1 MANDNIIILK
11 NSAILYVRLGITS
24 ILGLVASRFVIQG
37 LGASDFGLYSV
48 VGGIVVMMAF
58 LNTVMISTTYRFIA
72 YEMGKGRVEAINDV
86 FNRSLVIHLSLALLV
101 IILTET
107 LGVFYVKNYLNV
119 ATGKTA
125 DALFVLRLSMLATV
139 CSVISIPYQG
149 LLTAQENFGV
159 RASIEI
165 IRSVLALT
173 SALIIFFFAGTENK
187 LRFYSV
193 LIAFAN
199 ATPALLFFIYSIN
212 KYKDITRWQL
222 QKDFSK
228 YREMLGYSV
237 WIMIGAAAAVGKIQG
252 SALIINAFFGTVL
265 NAAFGIAK
273 QVNGVVL
280 MFSRNL
286 GQAAI
291 PQITKSFSSGNTGR
305 SISLACYI
313 SKYTCFLMLLPS
325 LPILLETQFLLHA
338 WLGTVPPY
346 TVIFCQLMII
356 DALIDSL
363 NAGIPA
369 VVQATGKIKYFQ
381 IILSTTSLM
390 SLPIAY
396 LLFKAGYPPY
406 SIQFAFIS
414 TALANV
420 VVRQVLLKQLIDFDV
435 IYFMKTSYLK
445 VFYVVMLVMPLFFI
459 RDMFPPGAARFFLIS
474 FFSVCWLGIVIYLA
488 GTEKKEKTFAAEIIR
503 KIFIKAKMYG

>member
-1 MANDNIIILK
+1 MTKDNVLIFK
-11 NSAILYVRLGITS
+11 NSAIMYVRLVLTS
-24 ILGLVASRFVIQG
+24 IIGLVASRFVIQN
-37 LGASDFGLYSV
+37 LGVSDYGLYSV
-48 VGGIVVMMAF
+48 VGGIVVMLAF
-58 LNTVMISTTYRFIA
+58 LNTVMVSTTYRYIA
-72 YEMGKGRVEAINDV
+72 FEMGKNGTDGIRKV
-86 FNRSLVIHLSLALLV
+86 FNISLVIHLGLAFLV
-101 IILTET
+101 LILAET
-107 LGVFYVKNYLNV
+107 AGVFYINNYLNV
-119 ATGKTA
+119 EPGKVP
-125 DALFVLRLSMLATV
+125 DALFVMRFSALATSF
-139 CSVISIPYQG
+139 SVASIPYQG
-149 LLTAQENFGV
+149 LVTAQEKFGV
-159 RASIEI
+159 RATIEI
-165 IRSVLALT
+165 IRSVLAFLA
-173 SALIIFFFAGTENK
+173 ALVIVYSDDK
-187 LRFYSV
+187 LRLYAI
-193 LIAFAN
+193 LIAI
-199 ATPALLFFIYSIN
+199 ATGTPSWLFFSYCKK
-212 KYKDITRWQL
+212 KYRDITQWQL
-222 QKDFSK
+222 QKEFSK

-265 NAAFGIAK
+265 NAGFGIAK

-325 LPILLETQFLLHA
+325 LPILLETHFLLQA

-346 TVIFCQLMII
+346 TVIFCQLMIV
-356 DALIDSL
+356 DALIASL

-414 TALANV
+414 TALINV
-420 VVRQVLLKQLIDFDV
+420 VVRQVLLKKLIDFDV
-435 IYFMKTSYLK
+435 IHFMKTSYLK
-445 VFYVVMLVMPLFFI
+445 VFYVVMLVLPLFFI
-459 RDMFPPGAARFFLIS
+459 RDIFSPGAARFFLVS
-474 FFSVCWLGIVIYLA
+474 FFSVCWLVAVIYLT
-488 GTEKKEKTFAAEIIR
+488 GIEKKEKAFATEIIS
-503 KIFIKAKMYG
+503 KILIKTKMYG

>member
-1 MANDNIIILK
+1 M
-11 NSAILYVRLGITS
+11 YVRLVLTS
-24 ILGLVASRFVIQG
+24 VIGLVAARFVIQN
-37 LGASDFGLYSV
+37 LGASDYGLYSV
-48 VGGIVVMMAF
+48 VGGIVVMLAF
-58 LNTVMISTTYRFIA
+58 LNTVMVSTTYRYIA
-72 YEMGKGRVEAINDV
+72 FEMGKGELDEIRKV
-86 FNRSLVIHLSLALLV
+86 FNISLVIHLGLAFLV
-101 IILTET
+101 LILTET
-107 LGVFYVKNYLNV
+107 AGVFYVNNYLNV
-119 ATGKTA
+119 EPGKVP
-125 DALFVLRLSMLATV
+125 DALFVMRFSALATFF
-139 CSVISIPYQG
+139 SVASIPYQG
-149 LLTAQENFGV
+149 LVTAQEKFGV
-159 RASIEI
+159 RATIEI
-165 IRSVLALT
+165 IRSVLALLA
-173 SALIIFFFAGTENK
+173 ALVIVFSEDK
-187 LRFYSV
+187 LRLYAI
-193 LIAFAN
+193 LIAVAN
-199 ATPALLFFIYSIN
+199 GTPSLLFFFYCKK
-212 KYKDITRWQL
+212 KYKEITQWQF
-222 QKDFSK
+222 QRAFSK
-228 YREMLGYSV
+228 YREMLEFSL
-237 WIMIGAAAAVGKIQG
+237 WILIGAAASVGKVQG

-273 QVNGVVL
+273 QVNGVFL

-291 PQITKSFSSGNTGR
+291 PQITKSFSGGNTGR
-305 SISLACYI
+305 SISLACYT
-313 SKYTCFLMLLPS
+313 SKYTCFLLLIPS
-325 LPILLETQFLLHA
+325 LPILLETNFLLQA

-346 TVIFCQLMII
+346 TAIFCQLMIV
-356 DALIDSL
+356 DALIGSL
-363 NAGIPA
+363 NAGIPT
-369 VVQATGKIKYFQ
+369 VVQATGKIKNFQ

-414 TALANV
+414 TALVNV

-445 VFYVVMLVMPLFFI
+445 VFYVVILVLPLFFI